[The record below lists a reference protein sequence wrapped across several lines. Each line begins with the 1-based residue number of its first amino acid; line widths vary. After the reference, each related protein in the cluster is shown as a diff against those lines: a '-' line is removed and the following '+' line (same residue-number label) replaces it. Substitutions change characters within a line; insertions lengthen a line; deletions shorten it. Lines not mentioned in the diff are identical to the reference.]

1 MHPSTSPMNLVTT
14 ALLLDILAV
23 EDVRNPAEDN
33 AAQSD
38 EDCHYSNSERC
49 ILEPQAQSD
58 EQCNYNCPEND
69 FFFIM

>member
-1 MHPSTSPMNLVTT
+1 MHPSTSPMNPVTT

-38 EDCHYSNSERC
+38 E
-49 ILEPQAQSD
+49 
-58 EQCNYNCPEND
+58 QCNYNCPEND